1 MKRVLFPCLL
11 AATLTL
17 ANHFD
22 AQAGRLSPGLEKQ
35 IDGMDPAAEIKVM
48 LFVEDP
54 TAVEVRDLDDRLRT
68 EKATRAVRHREILE
82 TLRDGAARS
91 QATLLQGLEADRSSG
106 DVLGFTAHWL
116 VNGVVVQ
123 TTVDHLDELAARPGV
138 DVIEPDL
145 VVSLIEPVDSA
156 PAGIVRGGLGLL
168 PGIAA
173 VQADRVWSEIGVDG
187 TGALIGGLD
196 TGVDVNHPALS
207 ARWRGNFA
215 PVAECWKDG
224 ADRGDLVPA
233 DGNSH
238 GTHTMGT
245 MCGFT
250 ATDSIGIAPGALWI
264 ADNTI
269 NQSASSEF
277 DNDVLAAL
285 AWFAD
290 PDGNPATLDD
300 VPDVVQNSWGV
311 HEGFTGYVDCDSR
324 WWAAIDNCEA
334 AGVVLVWS
342 AGNEGD
348 DFGDESIRSPADR
361 CDSPYNCFSVGST
374 LATPPYTISSFSSLG
389 PSTCAPAPFP
399 IKPEISAPGSSILS
413 SIPGGGYGSKSGT
426 SMAGPHVAGVVA
438 LMRAANPNL
447 EVEAIKQI
455 LMDTAI
461 DLGSVGEDNT
471 YGHGFLDAYEAVL
484 AGLAGYGSV
493 EGVVTDSTTGL
504 PLADVDIS
512 VVGTNR
518 TATTDSAGF
527 YRLYFPADTYTFH
540 YSAFG
545 YVDGAQDIVV
555 TADAV
560 SDGNLE
566 LVPAA
571 TGRISGTVTDYLAN
585 AVDGALVTILDVP
598 IAPVSTLPDG
608 TYEIFAPSGTSYDV
622 RASYPGLGPHT
633 VTVALTGDVVQDF
646 LLTELTSEDF
656 ETGDFSVLPWTFGGS
671 APWTIDPTNAYEGL
685 YGVRSGSIVNNQTS
699 SLELEAWVRDPGEV
713 GFAYSTSSEA
723 GDDELLFFLDDVE
736 QGSWSGSTPWA
747 TVSFPV
753 TSGLHTFRWDYTKD
767 GFLSSGADRV
777 WVDLVTLPPL
787 DFPDIQVSQTSVSEE
802 LPSGGS
808 SSTLPLTV
816 TNSGVVPLD
825 FTGFLA
831 GNIVV
836 GKAPATVAR
845 PNEAIRLGKDEA
857 DPRPGGPPVAG
868 GGGPDSLGY
877 TWIDSDEANG
887 PTFDWVEIHAIG
899 TPIALTDDSNAG
911 PFALGFE
918 IPFHGLGYS
927 SVRVCSNG
935 FLSFTGTSAPYTND
949 PIPTGSAPNALLAVY
964 WDDLNPDDAGIV
976 YYYAD
981 AANDRFIVEWD
992 GIAHYTNG
1000 GGGAP
1005 QTFQAILN
1013 ADGSIL
1019 YQYRTVTGA
1028 DEATV
1033 GVENPA
1039 GTDGLEIAFN
1049 TAYLKDS
1056 LAIAIRQVEPFVAVT
1071 PLNGSL
1077 LPTESVELTVSFNT
1091 NEVGAGVHEATLTLT
1106 SNDPDESPLD
1116 VPLQLTVTDPT
1127 GVPIPSGPGH
1137 FSLGRA
1143 TPNPFGDRTVLRF
1156 EIPRA
1161 GVHADLSVF
1170 DVTGRRVKTLVSGPQ
1185 TAGLHLVVWDGTDG
1199 GGNRVAAGT
1208 YFYRLRAQ
1216 DFDESHRMVRL
1227 R

>member
-1 MKRVLFPCLL
+1 
-11 AATLTL
+11 
-17 ANHFD
+17 
-22 AQAGRLSPGLEKQ
+22 
-35 IDGMDPAAEIKVM
+35 
-48 LFVEDP
+48 
-54 TAVEVRDLDDRLRT
+54 
-68 EKATRAVRHREILE
+68 
-82 TLRDGAARS
+82 
-91 QATLLQGLEADRSSG
+91 
-106 DVLGFTAHWL
+106 
-116 VNGVVVQ
+116 
-123 TTVDHLDELAARPGV
+123 
-138 DVIEPDL
+138 
-145 VVSLIEPVDSA
+145 
-156 PAGIVRGGLGLL
+156 
-168 PGIAA
+168 
-173 VQADRVWSEIGVDG
+173 
-187 TGALIGGLD
+187 
-196 TGVDVNHPALS
+196 
-207 ARWRGNFA
+207 
-215 PVAECWKDG
+215 
-224 ADRGDLVPA
+224 
-233 DGNSH
+233 
-238 GTHTMGT
+238 
-245 MCGFT
+245 
-250 ATDSIGIAPGALWI
+250 
-264 ADNTI
+264 
-269 NQSASSEF
+269 
-277 DNDVLAAL
+277 
-285 AWFAD
+285 
-290 PDGNPATLDD
+290 
-300 VPDVVQNSWGV
+300 
-311 HEGFTGYVDCDSR
+311 
-324 WWAAIDNCEA
+324 
-334 AGVVLVWS
+334 
-342 AGNEGD
+342 
-348 DFGDESIRSPADR
+348 
-361 CDSPYNCFSVGST
+361 
-374 LATPPYTISSFSSLG
+374 
-389 PSTCAPAPFP
+389 
-399 IKPEISAPGSSILS
+399 
-413 SIPGGGYGSKSGT
+413 
-426 SMAGPHVAGVVA
+426 
-438 LMRAANPNL
+438 
-447 EVEAIKQI
+447 
-455 LMDTAI
+455 
-461 DLGSVGEDNT
+461 
-471 YGHGFLDAYEAVL
+471 
-484 AGLAGYGSV
+484 
-493 EGVVTDSTTGL
+493 
-504 PLADVDIS
+504 
-512 VVGTNR
+512 
-518 TATTDSAGF
+518 
-527 YRLYFPADTYTFH
+527 
-540 YSAFG
+540 
-545 YVDGAQDIVV
+545 
-555 TADAV
+555 
-560 SDGNLE
+560 
-566 LVPAA
+566 
-571 TGRISGTVTDYLAN
+571 
-585 AVDGALVTILDVP
+585 
-598 IAPVSTLPDG
+598 
-608 TYEIFAPSGTSYDV
+608 
-622 RASYPGLGPHT
+622 
-633 VTVALTGDVVQDF
+633 
-646 LLTELTSEDF
+646 
-656 ETGDFSVLPWTFGGS
+656 
-671 APWTIDPTNAYEGL
+671 
-685 YGVRSGSIVNNQTS
+685 
-699 SLELEAWVRDPGEV
+699 
-713 GFAYSTSSEA
+713 
-723 GDDELLFFLDDVE
+723 
-736 QGSWSGSTPWA
+736 
-747 TVSFPV
+747 
-753 TSGLHTFRWDYTKD
+753 
-767 GFLSSGADRV
+767 
-777 WVDLVTLPPL
+777 
-787 DFPDIQVSQTSVSEE
+787 
-802 LPSGGS
+802 
-808 SSTLPLTV
+808 
-816 TNSGVVPLD
+816 VVPLD

-1127 GVPIPSGPGH
+1127 GVPIPSGPGR